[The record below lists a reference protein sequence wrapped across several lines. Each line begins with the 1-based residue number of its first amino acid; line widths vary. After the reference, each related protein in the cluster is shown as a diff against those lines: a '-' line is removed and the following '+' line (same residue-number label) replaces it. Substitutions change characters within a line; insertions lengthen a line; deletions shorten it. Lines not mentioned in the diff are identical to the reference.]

1 MNDFCCILGTILK
14 YVINFFAKKLH
25 FGNSF
30 VLFVILLYCIFALQK
45 IITYK
50 SNSQKAFCGL
60 LFIMYICL
68 YIKYKFMIFDDKV
81 LIVNPIYYIKGEY
94 LKNSFYIGKKVVSL
108 DLKTDI
114 ISSDGFVTNKIYGEK
129 RMTKRNYKFTVA
141 SDSAL
146 IKAAKRSLYM
156 SVIVVFIAYSKK
168 FKSLYKKKC
177 NDGTLYI
184 EDKDLIDDVTYIYQ
198 DIKFISMS
206 RKSRLE
212 MIKDVIEQLIDDRIV
227 YRVRNL
233 NNIGCVEYYENL
245 YVIDPFEYSNG
256 EDLSDIYCYMKE
268 QWSKYKS
275 INGLCVLPDYGL
287 PDYGK
292 NDNNISDIDFKG
304 YLNSEILNSSLT
316 PQSAILKILLIMYS
330 KGIVSFKVNVSKFIS
345 LSSRL
350 FGVGISRRMID
361 IYINDLIRS
370 CVVEVDSNN
379 GKGRYLKFSNMYKPD
394 KVCDNVI
401 SYLSTKGVDIIDI

>member
-1 MNDFCCILGTILK
+1 M
-14 YVINFFAKKLH
+14 V
-25 FGNSF
+25 
-30 VLFVILLYCIFALQK
+30 
-45 IITYK
+45 
-50 SNSQKAFCGL
+50 
-60 LFIMYICL
+60 
-68 YIKYKFMIFDDKV
+68 FDDKI
-81 LIVNPIYYIKGEY
+81 LIVNPIYCIKGEY

-114 ISSDGFVTNKIYGEK
+114 ISSDGFVTNRIYGEK
-129 RMTKRNYKFTVA
+129 RMTKRSYKFTVV

-184 EDKDLIDDVTYIYQ
+184 EDKDLIDDVSYIYQ
-198 DIKFISMS
+198 DIKFIGMS

-212 MIKDVIEQLIDDRIV
+212 LIKDIIEQLIDDKIV

-256 EDLSDIYCYMKE
+256 EDLSDIYRYMEE
-268 QWSKYKS
+268 QWNRYKS
-275 INGLCVLPDYGL
+275 TDGLCVLPDYGL
-287 PDYGK
+287 PDYNK
-292 NDNNISDIDFKG
+292 NDDSISDIDFKG
-304 YLNSEILNSSLT
+304 YSNPDILNNSLT

-361 IYINDLIRS
+361 IYINDLVRS
-370 CVVEVDSNN
+370 CVVEIDSSD
-379 GKGRYLKFSNMYKPD
+379 KKERRLKFSDMYKPD
-394 KVCDNVI
+394 KVCDDVI
-401 SYLSTKGVDIIDI
+401 SYLSTKGVDVTDI

>member
-1 MNDFCCILGTILK
+1 
-14 YVINFFAKKLH
+14 
-25 FGNSF
+25 
-30 VLFVILLYCIFALQK
+30 
-45 IITYK
+45 
-50 SNSQKAFCGL
+50 
-60 LFIMYICL
+60 
-68 YIKYKFMIFDDKV
+68 MIFDDKV
-81 LIVNPIYYIKGEY
+81 LIVNPIYYTKGEY
-94 LKNSFYIGKKVVSL
+94 LKNSFYIGRKVVSL

-114 ISSDGFVTNKIYGEK
+114 ISSDGFATNRIYGER
-129 RMTKRNYKFTVA
+129 RMTKRSYKFTAV

-184 EDKDLIDDVTYIYQ
+184 EDKDLIDDVTYMYQ
-198 DIKFISMS
+198 DIKFVGMS

-212 MIKDVIEQLIDDRIV
+212 MIKDVIEQLIDDGIV

-245 YVIDPFEYSNG
+245 YVIDPFEYGNG
-256 EDLSDIYCYMKE
+256 DDLSDIYCYMEE
-268 QWSKYKS
+268 QWNKYKS
-275 INGLCVLPDYGL
+275 VNGLCVLPDYGL
-287 PDYGK
+287 PDYSK
-292 NDNNISDIDFKG
+292 NDDNISDIDFKG
-304 YLNSEILNSSLT
+304 YSNSEILNNSLT
-316 PQSAILKILLIMYS
+316 PQSAILKILLIMHS

-379 GKGRYLKFSNMYKPD
+379 GKGRYLKFSDMYKPD
-394 KVCDNVI
+394 KVCDDVI
-401 SYLSTKGVDIIDI
+401 SYLSTKGVSVIDV